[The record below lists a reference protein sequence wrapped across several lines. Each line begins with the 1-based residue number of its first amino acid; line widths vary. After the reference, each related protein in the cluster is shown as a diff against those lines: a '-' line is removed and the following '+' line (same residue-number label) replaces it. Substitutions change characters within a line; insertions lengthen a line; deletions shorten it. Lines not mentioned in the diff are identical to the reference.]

1 MRHFEVNALAD
12 SCVLKADKQ
21 TMSTET
27 SVGSLGRVFAV
38 KDVSAP
44 PPEFQ
49 EGEKVSFK
57 PSAITLMQL
66 SINACLNFLSPS
78 SFLNVKT
85 IFPSEMTANLISKLT
100 LVSPFI

>member
-1 MRHFEVNALAD
+1 MRHSEVNALAD

-38 KDVSAP
+38 KDVSVP

-49 EGEKVSFK
+49 EGEKVTFQALCYNFNATFDTCLPKFSVAIIFFK
-57 PSAITLMQL
+57 
-66 SINACLNFLSPS
+66 C
-78 SFLNVKT
+78 
-85 IFPSEMTANLISKLT
+85 
-100 LVSPFI
+100 